1 MCIVTLANTV
11 PLHRYLTVLM
21 MPFNFKREQLDYDLV
36 VGADTVVTPIY
47 DPHCTNGDVTL
58 GCEPIAIVSAEKL
71 LDYNAGPAETTK
83 IAQALMGH
91 DKISQYVIGEILI
104 ITVLR

>member
-1 MCIVTLANTV
+1 MCIVTLANIV
-11 PLHRYLTVLM
+11 PLPQYLTVMM

-58 GCEPIAIVSAEKL
+58 GCEPIAI
-71 LDYNAGPAETTK
+71 DYNAGPAETTK

-104 ITVLR
+104 IFVLC